1 MFIRKRIM
9 KTISWIYCF
18 FFFSFLR
25 SFIFILVLFV
35 FPVSLRTD
43 DAFYESFGTA
53 NQSYVQNRIYRN
65 YTYLIKVGDA
75 SVEKL

>member
-18 FFFSFLR
+18 FFSFLK

-35 FPVSLRTD
+35 FPVSVRTD
-43 DAFYESFGTA
+43 DALYESFRTA

-65 YTYLIKVGDA
+65 YTFLIKVGDA